1 MKGRESEMSLF
12 EKAVNEMK
20 LDIIDE
26 LERRVWERLEP
37 RIQQEL
43 RTRHMPL
50 VEVAEYLHVSEQTVR
65 RMVRDKEL
73 PSFRVRNQIFVR
85 QQDVDQWIHRQITEA
100 LKGGDRTYEADTEK
114 ALVPARAQRKY
125 SSTKV

>member
-1 MKGRESEMSLF
+1 MSLF